1 MPKLV
6 IKLVVIGTSYL
17 ASTLKRGGL
26 GPPLSWPVTTGQ
38 MTMLLLLLVLKLA
51 RGYLE
56 EEEECFYQ
64 SPVALEP

>member
-26 GPPLSWPVTTGQ
+26 GPPLSWLLTTGL
-38 MTMLLLLLVLKLA
+38 MTMLLLLLVLRLG

-56 EEEECFYQ
+56 EEESLHEKR
-64 SPVALEP
+64 SVAME